1 MATTWTELKTKAQ
14 RLARDETSGTL
25 EQLEQDMNTGY
36 HMFCAKLSRYFTRKQ
51 QFTNLV
57 AGQQI
62 YQTPVDSVRVMG
74 MTVLV
79 SQTYQP
85 TIKEVRSEYQWR
97 QITSYPYTS
106 NWPAYYFM
114 IGNDELSLWPVP
126 SQSVENGLRFY
137 YQPQDY
143 DLTINDV
150 TSTSLSTTVTVTNGS
165 ATVTAA
171 GSVFTNNMAGLWFQ
185 VTGETDNTF
194 YEIVASTST
203 TLTLKS
209 AYVAASGAGKAFRIG
224 QLSILPQ
231 EYSDAPMHYA
241 LGNYFMSK
249 GNSDRAQYHLGSD
262 DDGKRGLFYQMMK
275 SCQEEYSSSN
285 SSNVISD
292 SDVYINPWM
301 VPPVPGPL
309 S

>member
-1 MATTWTELKTKAQ
+1 MATTWTELKTKMQ
-14 RLARDETSGTL
+14 RLARDNNSGSLT
-25 EQLEQDMNTGY
+25 QLEEDANTGY
-36 HMFCAKLSRYFTRKQ
+36 HLFNAKLSRYFTRKQ
-51 QFTNLV
+51 QFTNLIN
-57 AGQQI
+57 GQQI
-62 YQTPVDSVRVMG
+62 YQTPVDSIRIMG
-74 MTVLV
+74 MTILV

-85 TIKEVRSEYQWR
+85 TVKEVRSEYQWR

-114 IGNDELSLWPVP
+114 IGNDELALWPIP
-126 SQSVENGLRFY
+126 SQDVTNGLRFY

-143 DLTINDV
+143 DLSIDD
-150 TSTSLSTTVTVTNGS
+150 STSVSLGVTATVTNGS
-165 ATVTAA
+165 ATVTLS
-171 GSVFTNNMAGLWFQ
+171 GSVLTSSMANLWFQ

-194 YEIVASTST
+194 YEIVSSTSS

-209 AYVAASGAGKAFRIG
+209 AYVSSSGAGKSFRIG
-224 QLSILPQ
+224 QLSILPA

-249 GNSDRAQYHLGSD
+249 GNSDRAQFHLGTID
-262 DDGKRGLFYQMMK
+262 RPGIFYQMMK
-275 SCQEEYSSSN
+275 DCEQEYSSSN
-285 SSNVISD
+285 ISNVISD
-292 SDVYINPWM
+292 DDTYINPWV

>member
-1 MATTWTELKTKAQ
+1 MAVTWTEQKLKAQ
-14 RLARDETSGTL
+14 RLARDNTDGTL
-25 EQLEQDMNTGY
+25 TQLEEDMNTGY
-36 HMFCAKLSRYFTRKQ
+36 HLFNAKLSRYYTRKQ
-51 QFTNLV
+51 QFTNLI

-62 YQTPVDSVRVMG
+62 YQTPVDSIRIMG

-79 SQTYQP
+79 SETYQP
-85 TIKEVRSEYQWR
+85 TVKEIRSEYQWR
-97 QITSYPYTS
+97 QVTSYPYNS

-114 IGNDELSLWPVP
+114 IGSDELSLWPTP
-126 SQSVENGLRFY
+126 SQNVENGLRFY

-143 DLTINDV
+143 DLSIDDE
-150 TSTSLSTTVTVTNGS
+150 TSTSLSATATVTNGS
-165 ATVTAA
+165 ATVTLS
-171 GSVFTNNMAGLWFQ
+171 GSVLTSNKASLWFQ

-194 YEIVASTST
+194 YEVVSSTSN

-209 AYVAASGAGKAFRIG
+209 AYVAASGSGKNFRIG
-224 QLSILPQ
+224 QLSIIPQ

-249 GNSDRAQYHLGSD
+249 GNPDRAQYHLGTID
-262 DDGKRGLFYQMMK
+262 RPGLFYQMMK
-275 SCQEEYSSSN
+275 DCEQEYSSSN
-285 SSNVISD
+285 YSNVIS
-292 SDVYINPWM
+292 SDEVYINPWM